1 MPLFIY
7 KIHSSF
13 LSDWMIYLPLWTQ
26 VKKARNP
33 WAKNADENDHKTVCR
48 HSKNDLGSC
57 GKFLYKG
64 PQKKSLMLGWL
75 LQRNFLGKAVRRWR
89 RARAILSNLGRIE
102 GEEDAEISSDED
114 SDNDEGDLG
123 NDESDDNEQES
134 NCVIDQNRNA
144 VRFKGKQEREILMR
158 AMTDWML
165 WLILKKWIF
174 VSLINTLRFKT
185 YYFSLFSSCWGS

>member
-1 MPLFIY
+1 MSLKMQMKMIIRLFVDILKTAWEVVENCY
-7 KIHSSF
+7 TR
-13 LSDWMIYLPLWTQ
+13 DP
-26 VKKARNP
+26 KK
-33 WAKNADENDHKTVCR
+33 T
-48 HSKNDLGSC
+48 G
-57 GKFLYKG
+57 
-64 PQKKSLMLGWL
+64 KSLMLGWL

-89 RARAILSNLGRIE
+89 RARAILSNLGRIK
-102 GEEDAEISSDED
+102 GEEDVEISSDED

-174 VSLINTLRFKT
+174 VSLICSRHTTLICSRHTTFQ
-185 YYFSLFSSCWGS
+185 YFPVVGVVKIVLF